1 MRASLLL
8 LEWLSGVGVPGG
20 KGGGGGRGGAG
31 ALPYFSIFT
40 YF

>member
-8 LEWLSGVGVPGG
+8 LEWLSEVGVPGG
-20 KGGGGGRGGAG
+20 NGGGGGAG